1 MSIYDSEMSVKIKHH
16 QGKGNG
22 KGTVCG
28 RGGGREKRVGKKK
41 QRKKER
47 KTGQLQFGCAL
58 GLLCSFF
65 CSSCDGGV
73 CFVKVMRVLLLL
85 LSFLSCLTGV

>member
-16 QGKGNG
+16 QGKGNDKG
-22 KGTVCG
+22 KVCG

-47 KTGQLQFGCAL
+47 QDSCNLGAL
-58 GLLCSFF
+58 WDCCVLFS

-73 CFVKVMRVLLLL
+73 RFVKVMRVLLLL